1 MSEAEEWSASQR
13 QECESVPLA
22 CLMVKQVNT
31 AYLYA
36 GGYKTE
42 GLHVLS
48 SLCLPVTC
56 VFLLV
61 GMPGHSWSLETVQ
74 ERKATITHVNLHIYH
89 KTIHT

>member
-1 MSEAEEWSASQR
+1 MFDGETGE
-13 QECESVPLA
+13 
-22 CLMVKQVNT
+22 

-42 GLHVLS
+42 GLHVLF
-48 SLCLPVTC
+48 SLSLPVTC

-74 ERKATITHVNLHIYH
+74 ERKATITHINLHIYH
-89 KTIHT
+89 KNHTHLNKVFGGGN